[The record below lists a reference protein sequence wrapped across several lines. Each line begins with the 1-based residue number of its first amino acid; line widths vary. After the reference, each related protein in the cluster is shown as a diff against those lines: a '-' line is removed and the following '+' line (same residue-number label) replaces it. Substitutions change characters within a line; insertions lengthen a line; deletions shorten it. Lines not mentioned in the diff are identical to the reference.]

1 MEILSTQKEE
11 LGVEEEFGEPMR
23 LIVVFDGYRTRVK
36 EDEGDDKP
44 KPPLLLAQPPYDDSG
59 PSDAGSKLAVG
70 AGQLLLLCLELPL
83 PLSCYP
89 SSLHYSLSV
98 LLSRSLFG

>member
-1 MEILSTQKEE
+1 
-11 LGVEEEFGEPMR
+11 MR

-59 PSDAGSKLAVG
+59 PSDAGSKLALG
-70 AGQLLLLCLELPL
+70 TLNIQM
-83 PLSCYP
+83 
-89 SSLHYSLSV
+89 
-98 LLSRSLFG
+98 